1 MMSGGVEVKLMGSY
15 REGEERKPFFMIVRE
30 GLERELCDDEVTP
43 LIVNTLLCC
52 RTMMMN
58 TVLPQSGLENGVSLE
73 NTFITK

>member
-1 MMSGGVEVKLMGSY
+1 
-15 REGEERKPFFMIVRE
+15 MIVRE

>member
-1 MMSGGVEVKLMGSY
+1 MSGGVEGKLMGSY

-30 GLERELCDDEVTP
+30 GWKRELCDDEVTP

-58 TVLPQSGLENGVSLE
+58 TAKWIRKWGLSLE
-73 NTFITK
+73 NFFITK